1 MTGKPPFYYTL
12 NDFLKN
18 KFGTKTVKL
27 SLDGGFTCPNRDGK
41 VSTKGCIFCSE
52 KGSGDFAGNR
62 NTDIS
67 AQIKQQKELLSKK
80 WSDVQYIAYFQAFTS
95 TYAPVEVLRKKY
107 YEALSCEEIVGLAIA
122 TRADCI
128 DEETAALLNE
138 ISQKA
143 YVWVELGLQTSNEKT
158 AEFINRGY
166 GNDVFEKAVKIL
178 NDYNIDVV
186 VHLIENLPYETKEDM
201 VNSVKYACSFKIAGI
216 KIQMLNILKG
226 TALGE
231 IYSKNPFPL
240 FTLEEYTDLVVELID
255 YIPPTVA
262 IHRLTGDGPK
272 DILIEPKWVMNK
284 RLVLNTITKKL
295 REKYKFI

>member
-95 TYAPVEVLRKKY
+95 TYAPVEVMRKKY
-107 YEALSCEEIVGLAIA
+107 YEALSCEGIVGLAIA

-201 VNSVKYACSFKIAGI
+201 INSVKYACSFKIAGI

-295 REKYKFI
+295 REKAKP

>member
-1 MTGKPPFYYTL
+1 MTENQHFYYTL

-52 KGSGDFAGNR
+52 KGSGDFAGER
-62 NTDIS
+62 NTDIA

-80 WSDVQYIAYFQAFTS
+80 WPNAKYIAYFQAFTS
-95 TYAPVEVLRKKY
+95 TYAPAEVLRKKY
-107 YEALSCEEIVGLAIA
+107 YEALSCEGIVGLAIA

-128 DEETAALLNE
+128 DEEIISLLKE

-166 GNDVFEKAVKIL
+166 GNDIFEKAVKML
-178 NDYNIDVV
+178 NDANIDVV
-186 VHLIENLPYETKEDM
+186 VHLIENLPNETKEDM
-201 VNSVKYACSFKIAGI
+201 INSVKYACSFKIAGI

-226 TALGE
+226 TALDE

-240 FTLEEYTDLVVELID
+240 FTMEEYTDLVCELIE
-255 YIPPTVA
+255 YIPPKVA

-272 DILIEPKWVMNK
+272 DMLIEPKWVLNK
-284 RLVLNTITKKL
+284 RLVLNTITKKM
-295 REKYKFI
+295 REK

>member
-80 WSDVQYIAYFQAFTS
+80 WSDVKYIAYFQAFTS

-166 GNDVFEKAVKIL
+166 GKDVFEKAIKIL

-201 VNSVKYACSFKIAGI
+201 INSVKYACSFKIAGI

-295 REKYKFI
+295 REKAKP

>member
-166 GNDVFEKAVKIL
+166 GKDVFEKAIKIL

-295 REKYKFI
+295 REKAKP